1 MKIKSAHD
9 SHALSVNME
18 AKQQTLVRLKR
29 AEGQIR
35 GIQKMVE
42 EERYCPDILTQM
54 SAIHESLRAVERILL
69 RNHLQHCATDAL
81 RSGDEKKA
89 HRTYEELTDLF
100 YRHAR

>member
-1 MKIKSAHD
+1 MKPKNNNGPY
-9 SHALSVNME
+9 ALSVNE
-18 AKQQTLVRLKR
+18 QAKKQTLLRLKR
-29 AEGQIR
+29 AEGQMR
-35 GIQKMVE
+35 GIQKMVD

-81 RSGDEKKA
+81 RSGDDKKA
-89 HRTYEELTDLF
+89 TKTYEELTNLF

>member
-1 MKIKSAHD
+1 MKSKSARERHG
-9 SHALSVNME
+9 LSENAD
-18 AKQQTLVRLKR
+18 AKKQTLLRLKR

-35 GIQKMVE
+35 GIQKMVD

-81 RSGDEKKA
+81 RSGDDKKA
-89 HRTYEELTDLF
+89 ERTYEELTNLF
-100 YRHAR
+100 YKHAR